1 MSSDL
6 FDKIVFPPGRPAGV
20 VRAAS
25 DDEVT
30 VSDAGTIA
38 ALIEE
43 AASELMPPLDEIA
56 AWRRAGHRARVIEEH
71 PWLVEGV
78 VVSQLTDA
86 QFKFR
91 VKAVLSASSG
101 TTLFGLKHSQ
111 YNGDWRVAG
120 VSCRVDTVVKMDQ
133 LRERA
138 RGVIQGE
145 ADIEWDPST
154 PPPADFV
161 GVRKPVVRWVVEWI
175 DALGQEDLK
184 YDINGKP
191 MTPAVVVQDGG
202 AAALNAAADRIAAAL
217 SPERLSPPSMAT
229 AEVPR
234 GGAIKG
240 GALSMSP
247 SAVKRRLAR
256 KARSGGGG
264 AGGDVAP

>member
-1 MSSDL
+1 MAADL
-6 FDKIVFPPGRPAGV
+6 FDKIVAPPGRPAHV
-20 VRAAS
+20 ARATGE
-25 DDEVT
+25 DEVT
-30 VSDAGTIA
+30 VSDAGTVA

-43 AASELMPPLDEIA
+43 AAAEMMPPADEVVE
-56 AWRRAGHRARVIEEH
+56 WRRKGHRTRVVEEH

-91 VKAVLSASSG
+91 VKAALSASSG
-101 TTLFGLKHSQ
+101 TTLFGLKHLQ

-138 RGVIQGE
+138 RGVLQGE
-145 ADIEWDPST
+145 TDIEWDPST

-175 DALGQEDLK
+175 DALGNEDIK
-184 YDINGKP
+184 YDINGKVRDGA
-191 MTPAVVVQDGG
+191 TVVVNNSG
-202 AAALNAAADRIAAAL
+202 AEALNAVADRLVAAMSTDR
-217 SPERLSPPSMAT
+217 SPSPPVVT
-229 AEVPR
+229 
-234 GGAIKG
+234 GGAVKG

-247 SAVKRRLAR
+247 AAVKKRLAR
-256 KARSGGGG
+256 KARSGEPVPPKG
-264 AGGDVAP
+264 VVEP